1 MHPSR
6 SHPPLRSDRIARDL
20 DPGGETARESHT
32 VPRQRWV
39 WASVSARTHG
49 RTRGLDLDLIME
61 VYRGRASCS
70 NALVRPASVGAVST
84 PSRRSSRWRE
94 TTRRRR
100 RLRAEEARATTTT
113 LAEGEGEGDSD
124 GSFDHVM
131 MADLGTADLA
141 SLVASNKYKG
151 WLLDQVRLCTCVVAT
166 PIIPYLSILLLTPL

>member
-1 MHPSR
+1 M
-6 SHPPLRSDRIARDL
+6 
-20 DPGGETARESHT
+20 REIWILWRNRTREPHS
-32 VPRQRWV
+32 PK
-39 WASVSARTHG
+39 AALGLGKCFRTHG

-94 TTRRRR
+94 TTTRRR

-113 LAEGEGEGDSD
+113 LAEGEGEGEGDSD
-124 GSFDHVM
+124 GSFDHLM

-151 WLLDQVRLCTCVVAT
+151 WLLDQVRLCTCVVAS

>member
-1 MHPSR
+1 
-6 SHPPLRSDRIARDL
+6 
-20 DPGGETARESHT
+20 
-32 VPRQRWV
+32 
-39 WASVSARTHG
+39 
-49 RTRGLDLDLIME
+49 ME

-70 NALVRPASVGAVST
+70 NALVRPASVGAVSS

-113 LAEGEGEGDSD
+113 LAEGEGEGEGDSD

>member
-1 MHPSR
+1 
-6 SHPPLRSDRIARDL
+6 
-20 DPGGETARESHT
+20 
-32 VPRQRWV
+32 
-39 WASVSARTHG
+39 
-49 RTRGLDLDLIME
+49 ME

-113 LAEGEGEGDSD
+113 LAEGEGEGEGDSD

-151 WLLDQVRLCTCVVAT
+151 WLLDQVRLCT
-166 PIIPYLSILLLTPL
+166 L